1 MCSNAICAP
10 RLSTA
15 IWIECQRVGRSV
27 PTEGFGATSALSR
40 CPLLAGPEYAAL
52 MDGIQDIDPES
63 EDGQEI
69 ASTIQR
75 LDKLCAP

>member
-1 MCSNAICAP
+1 
-10 RLSTA
+10 
-15 IWIECQRVGRSV
+15 V